1 MAELCLP
8 PRILRFRLRLARFDY
23 DIEHIPGKHLYTAD
37 TLSRSPLPTTGDKRL
52 EELTE
57 TAVRACVSNLPA
69 SQDRLKNFLD
79 AQKSDKVC
87 TLVAEYCRK
96 GWPKKHNV
104 TELVRPYWEVRG
116 ELTLCNDLL
125 LYNTRIVVP
134 TSMQLEMLS
143 KLHQGHQGIE
153 RCRQRA
159 QISVWW
165 PGISSQIEEW
175 VKMCQRCAKVNQPRK
190 EPLMPSALPTY
201 PWQKVGTDLFVLK
214 QANYLVVVDYFS
226 RYPEV
231 IKLTS
236 TTSQS
241 VIVALKSTF
250 GRHGIPEIVVSDNGP
265 QYSSHEFSEFAKTY
279 SFSHITSSPHY
290 PQSNGHAERAV
301 KTVKK
306 LLTDADDPCLS
317 LLAYRTTPLPWCG
330 YSPSEL
336 LMGRRI
342 RSDVPQVHDKLVPN
356 WPYLPD
362 FRRCDDKFKQKQKR
376 DFDR

>member
-1 MAELCLP
+1 M
-8 PRILRFRLRLARFDY
+8 
-23 DIEHIPGKHLYTAD
+23 H
-37 TLSRSPLPTTGDKRL
+37 
-52 EELTE
+52 
-57 TAVRACVSNLPA
+57 ACVANLPA
-69 SQDRLKNFLD
+69 SQGRLKNFLD

-87 TLVAEYCRK
+87 TFVAEYCRK

-116 ELTLCNDLL
+116 ELMLCNDLL
-125 LYNTRIVVP
+125 LYNTCIVVS

-175 VKMCQRCAKVNQPRK
+175 VKMCQRCTKVNQPRK

-214 QANYLVVVDYFS
+214 QANYLVVVNYFS

-250 GRHGIPEIVVSDNGP
+250 ARHGIPEIVVSDNGP
-265 QYSSHEFSEFAKTY
+265 QYSVLRVC
-279 SFSHITSSPHY
+279 
-290 PQSNGHAERAV
+290 QN
-301 KTVKK
+301 
-306 LLTDADDPCLS
+306 LLV
-317 LLAYRTTPLPWCG
+317 LA
-330 YSPSEL
+330 
-336 LMGRRI
+336 
-342 RSDVPQVHDKLVPN
+342 HHK
-356 WPYLPD
+356 
-362 FRRCDDKFKQKQKR
+362 
-376 DFDR
+376 